1 MARRRVNMTK
11 HEIIRVATHLFFEI
25 GYSSTTPQMIC
36 KELDISTGNLT
47 YYFPTKDHLLVLFVE
62 MLCAFQWK
70 MVRDAADNGQTSLLA
85 VCMELATMVSASE
98 ESAVARD
105 LFVASYSS
113 PACLKFIQQNDNE
126 RAKQVYAE
134 FCEGWSD
141 ERFAEA
147 EMLVSGIEYATL
159 MAHDTDVSLEMR
171 IAGALNSIM
180 QIYGVPP
187 ELRQVKIDKVLAIDY
202 RTLGGQVFERFKEF
216 VEESGEALL

>member
-1 MARRRVNMTK
+1 
-11 HEIIRVATHLFFEI
+11 
-25 GYSSTTPQMIC
+25 
-36 KELDISTGNLT
+36 
-47 YYFPTKDHLLVLFVE
+47 
-62 MLCAFQWK
+62 
-70 MVRDAADNGQTSLLA
+70 
-85 VCMELATMVSASE
+85 MELATMVSASE

-126 RAKQVYAE
+126 RAKLVYAE

-187 ELRQVKIDKVLAIDY
+187 ELRQAKIDKVLAVDF
-202 RTLGGQVFERFKEF
+202 RALGSRVFERFKEF